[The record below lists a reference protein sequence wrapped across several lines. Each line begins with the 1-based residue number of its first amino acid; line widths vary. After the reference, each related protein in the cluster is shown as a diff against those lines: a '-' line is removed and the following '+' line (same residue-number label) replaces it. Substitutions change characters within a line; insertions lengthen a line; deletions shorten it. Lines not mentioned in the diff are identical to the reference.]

1 MAGATVIHDA
11 NMIKGCRYKAR
22 GLVAVAAITVGWYMV
37 RWRDFSSRGCTI
49 VARRTVINN
58 ARMIEPGIGKS
69 GRNMTHGTILRR
81 GKMVL

>member
-1 MAGATVIHDA
+1 MAGAAVIHDA
-11 NMIKGCRYKAR
+11 NMIKGRRYKAR
-22 GLVAVAAITVGWYMV
+22 GLVTHVTILGCRHMV